1 MDSTSTLILPF
12 NCLVG
17 IEQPTNA
24 EGRLYNDDIPLSY
37 WNSYDSVHYITG
49 GSDGLGYLRWFVEAG
64 SYIKSSISQ
73 NVKILPI
80 INNTNDDYVA
90 HFRFSFNEIA
100 SGYAFSQMSDY
111 VSSLPVKVFEPLSS
125 TIVPDSFEYPVGA
138 VWLSCVSKPSIICS
152 VNSQSTYWIYSNNIA
167 NVGGKPKVQ
176 RLNIS
181 NTFGKIDES
190 SAVTLFRWNYY
201 SALVSGT
208 TLERPQWDSVID
220 ALCIVFD
227 FRYYKIE
234 SLAIA

>member
-1 MDSTSTLILPF
+1 MYHKLTYESLCSSINEDVGITIYDSLAIYRDHSYFSIKMDSTSTLILPF

-24 EGRLYNDDIPLSY
+24 EGRLYDDDIPLSY
-37 WNSYDSVHYITG
+37 WNSYDSVHYIAA

-64 SYIKSSISQ
+64 SCIRSSISQ

-138 VWLSCVSKPSIICS
+138 VVL
-152 VNSQSTYWIYSNNIA
+152 
-167 NVGGKPKVQ
+167 
-176 RLNIS
+176 
-181 NTFGKIDES
+181 
-190 SAVTLFRWNYY
+190 
-201 SALVSGT
+201 
-208 TLERPQWDSVID
+208 
-220 ALCIVFD
+220 
-227 FRYYKIE
+227 
-234 SLAIA
+234 